1 MSWDDAEAFCK
12 RKGGHLASVT
22 SEDINAFV
30 LQEKMLRNL
39 EHLWIGGSDKENEGV
54 WRWSDGSPWS
64 YTNWDPGQPNRDNN
78 KDCLQ
83 FGYHEKRDWMDRP
96 CANNVNFVCSQAL
109 CSGGKSYFFLTK
121 TVLSQIINA
130 FTSCSTQIVHLK
142 QMLVSLIQQ
151 TQL

>member
-1 MSWDDAEAFCK
+1 MTACGNDWEEHGDHCYLWSEEKMSWDDAEAFCK

-54 WRWSDGSPWS
+54 WRWSDGSPWN
-64 YTNWDPGQPNRDNN
+64 YTNWYPGQPNRDNN

-83 FGYHEKRDWMDRP
+83 FGFNEIRDWMDRP

-109 CSGGKSYFFLTK
+109 CSGGKSYY
-121 TVLSQIINA
+121 I
-130 FTSCSTQIVHLK
+130 
-142 QMLVSLIQQ
+142 
-151 TQL
+151 